1 MEGAG
6 NAEDQRQQSWKDTSS
21 GRERGILERGGLPW
35 RHNSEIKKEPAETM
49 GPRERRWRHYLCPRV
64 LSHFVHVQLFVTVWT
79 VAHLRLAPLS
89 MGFSR
94 QEY

>member
-1 MEGAG
+1 MAGAG
-6 NAEDQRQQSWKDTSS
+6 NAEDQRQQSWKDTSP
-21 GRERGILERGGLPW
+21 GREQGTLERGGLPW

-49 GPRERRWRHYLCPRV
+49 GPRERGRCYYLCACV
-64 LSHFVHVQLFVTVWT
+64 LSHFVHVQLFATVWT
-79 VAHLRLAPLS
+79 IAYLRLAPLS

>member
-1 MEGAG
+1 MNGM
-6 NAEDQRQQSWKDTSS
+6 NSSTLFLLKD
-21 GRERGILERGGLPW
+21 
-35 RHNSEIKKEPAETM
+35 
-49 GPRERRWRHYLCPRV
+49 YLCARV